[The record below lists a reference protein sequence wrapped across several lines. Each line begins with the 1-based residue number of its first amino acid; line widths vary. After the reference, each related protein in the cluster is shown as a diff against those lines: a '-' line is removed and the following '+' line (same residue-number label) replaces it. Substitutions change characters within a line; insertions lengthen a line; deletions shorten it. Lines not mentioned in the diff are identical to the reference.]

1 MEKMSQKIKWGI
13 LGTAQIAK
21 TAIIPAIKAL
31 DNCEIIAIASR
42 SLDKAK
48 TFASEFDI
56 PKAYGS
62 YKELLADPE
71 IDAIYNPLP
80 ISMHLE
86 WSLKCATAGKPVL
99 CEKPLALNR
108 KEVEEMIRVFS
119 RKKILL
125 GEALMYRYH
134 PLTKKFI
141 SLIKEGAIGKV
152 KTVQSNF
159 HVQIPNPNDIRFKKN
174 TGGGSLLDLGCYCVS
189 IIRQIIAEEPEAAN
203 SFAKRNDEGV
213 DVSFSGI
220 MKFPSGVLGQFD
232 CSLTSQFSCGYTA
245 IGSQGKLVVDWGG
258 MVPWPGEVFKIK
270 YWKGEDYSEIEIPE
284 ANHYAL
290 MVEDFSNA
298 LLHETSLQFDLQD
311 TINNMQA
318 IDLLQQASKI

>member
-1 MEKMSQKIKWGI
+1 MKGKIKWGI
-13 LGTAQIAK
+13 LSTASIAK
-21 TAIIPAIKAL
+21 TAIIPAINTL
-31 DNCEIIAIASR
+31 DNCEVIAVASR

-48 TFASEFDI
+48 DFASEFDI

-62 YKELLADPE
+62 YMELLEDPE

-80 ISMHLE
+80 ISLHFE
-86 WSLKCATAGKPVL
+86 WTVKCAQANKPVL
-99 CEKPLALNR
+99 CEKPFALNTN
-108 KEVEEMIRVFS
+108 ETEEMISIFS
-119 RKKILL
+119 DKKLL
-125 GEALMYRYH
+125 LAEALMYRYH

-141 SLIKEGAIGKV
+141 SMLREGGIGEV

-159 HVQIPNPNDIRFKKN
+159 HVDIPNPDDIRFKKD
-174 TGGGSLLDLGCYCVS
+174 TGGGALLDLGCYCVS
-189 IIRQIIAEEPEAAN
+189 IIRQIAAEEPEAAR
-203 SFAKRNDEGV
+203 SFAKRNEEGV

-245 IGSQGKLVVDWGG
+245 IGSKGKLLVDWGG

-270 YWKGEDYSEIEIPE
+270 YWKGEDYSEIEVPA

-290 MVEDFSNA
+290 MIEDFSNA
-298 LLHETSLQFDLQD
+298 LLNGTPLEFDLQD